1 LYLRHKSDTTISPI
15 HLLLQWKLLWTE
27 YAKNNNVQS
36 YRVWRNGL
44 QPVIIKVEKNHLWFS
59 GFQNEIT
66 KLFNLKTGLEWQL
79 QLWPFDH
86 NIGKVKQVHLHTH
99 TQKKKSDSHVH
110 NLFLHSISVIATL
123 CLAAVVGA
131 LLHTK
136 PASAR
141 IYSPIFSPAFQHSLF
156 HTTVSKCWLPPVT
169 QALHF
174 LKILLDT
181 LELVL
186 KYWHFLATRLLSSC
200 KECRLCMI
208 LGFLHSINEV
218 FALMGCYTALTGIS
232 SVTTNQCCI
241 TSQKSEALKNVRTV
255 HIKTLQCPPQIII
268 TQIKIQK

>member
-1 LYLRHKSDTTISPI
+1 MRHALNLRHKSDTTISPT

-79 QLWPFDH
+79 QLWPLYH
-86 NIGKVKQVHLHTH
+86 NIGKVKQVNLQTPK
-99 TQKKKSDSHVH
+99 QKQSDSHIH
-110 NLFLHSISVIATL
+110 NLFLHSIPVIATL
-123 CLAAVVGA
+123 RLAAVVGA

-141 IYSPIFSPAFQHSLF
+141 TYSPIFPCASMFLISRNSLKVQTGTRYAGLALSENITRHTGACTEILAFSRHICF
-156 HTTVSKCWLPPVT
+156 
-169 QALHF
+169 
-174 LKILLDT
+174 
-181 LELVL
+181 
-186 KYWHFLATRLLSSC
+186 LSSC

-208 LGFLHSINEV
+208 LGFLHSVNEV
-218 FALMGCYTALTGIS
+218 FAPMGRYTALTGIS
-232 SVTTNQCCI
+232 
-241 TSQKSEALKNVRTV
+241 
-255 HIKTLQCPPQIII
+255 
-268 TQIKIQK
+268 